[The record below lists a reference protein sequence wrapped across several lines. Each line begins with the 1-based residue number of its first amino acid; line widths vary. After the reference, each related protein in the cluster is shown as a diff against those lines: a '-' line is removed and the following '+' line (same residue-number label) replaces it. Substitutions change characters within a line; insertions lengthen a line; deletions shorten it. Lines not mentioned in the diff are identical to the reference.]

1 MTTLAFKESILTA
14 TLERTAWILAVLVAV
29 LAPLANGGLATW
41 SMPAISF
48 FGTLSLVLTLLTV
61 ALGRTPPAVSVVWLG
76 CAIGLYTWIMLSTTW
91 AGNPLEAQRW
101 AGLWMGILGSA
112 IGIHL
117 WGQSKARH
125 AWVLSGFIA
134 GLVFSVTV
142 AFLQRKGI
150 FLPFLDTV
158 YHDPQSPSFLITG
171 PYYNPSHFA
180 GYLLPISALLST
192 LILFCRFSWY
202 TPVFMGLQGILLYLT
217 LKTDGSSIPMV
228 ILAALM
234 PILIWIW
241 RKNRTIGIVLS
252 LLGAALLS
260 FGFYLIINPA
270 GQAIFD
276 HYRQILGLSNSA
288 QAFLE
293 CRYNVFETAQKIWA
307 SHTWQGVG
315 VGQFFWE
322 SDLYRVVAKG
332 NPCPGTALSILNYA
346 HNDYYQMGAEL
357 GRVGW
362 LLFLGLQFSSIW
374 RTPRSLAELS
384 WLAAFVPLMITGLFD
399 AHQTAIPG
407 TMAVIYAL
415 SALKL
420 PQPQQSQEPAQEPAS
435 EYQETQISEVKHEP
449 NS

>member
-1 MTTLAFKESILTA
+1 MRVQTNNPLLVIL
-14 TLERTAWILAVLVAV
+14 ENTAWVLAVLVAV

-41 SMPAISF
+41 SMPAIAF
-48 FGTLSLVLTLLTV
+48 FGTLSFGLTLLTV
-61 ALGRTPPAVSVVWLG
+61 ALGRTPLAVSPLWLG
-76 CAIGLYTWIMLSTTW
+76 CAVALYAWVMLSTTW

-117 WGQSKARH
+117 WGNSKTRH
-125 AWVLSGFIA
+125 TVVLSGFVL
-134 GLVFSVTV
+134 GLMFSLAV
-142 AFLQRKGI
+142 AFLQQRGI

-158 YHDPQSPSFLITG
+158 YRNFQEPSFLITG

-180 GYLLPISALLST
+180 GYLLPLSAVLST
-192 LILFCRFSWY
+192 LVLFCRFSWY
-202 TPVFMGLQGILLYLT
+202 TPVFVILQGALLYLA

-234 PILIWIW
+234 PILGWIW
-241 RKNRTIGIVLS
+241 RKNRMIGIMLS
-252 LLGAALLS
+252 ILGLGLFA
-260 FGFYLIINPA
+260 FGFYLITNPT

-276 HYRQILGLSNSA
+276 HYRQFLGLSNSA

-307 SHTWQGVG
+307 THPWTGVG

-332 NPCPGTALSILNYA
+332 NPCPATALSILNYA

-357 GRVGW
+357 GWVGW
-362 LLFLGLQFSSIW
+362 VLFLGLQFSSVL

-420 PQPQQSQEPAQEPAS
+420 PKKE
-435 EYQETQISEVKHEP
+435 ISLESSDIP
-449 NS
+449 SDIPSNIPSNMPSSTSSNP

>member
-1 MTTLAFKESILTA
+1 MRVQTNNPLLAIL
-14 TLERTAWILAVLVAV
+14 ENTAWVLAVLVAV

-41 SMPAISF
+41 SMPAIAF
-48 FGTLSLVLTLLTV
+48 FGTLSFGLTLLTV
-61 ALGRTPPAVSVVWLG
+61 ALGRTPLAVSPFWLG
-76 CAIGLYTWIMLSTTW
+76 CAVALYAWVMLSTTW

-117 WGQSKARH
+117 WGNSKTRH
-125 AWVLSGFIA
+125 AVVLSGFVL
-134 GLVFSVTV
+134 GLMFSLAV
-142 AFLQRKGI
+142 AFLQQRGI

-158 YHDPQSPSFLITG
+158 YRNFQEPSFLITG

-180 GYLLPISALLST
+180 GYLLPLSAVLST
-192 LILFCRFSWY
+192 LVLFCRFSWY
-202 TPVFMGLQGILLYLT
+202 TPVFVILQGALLYLA

-234 PILIWIW
+234 PILVWIW
-241 RKNRTIGIVLS
+241 RKNRMIGIMLS
-252 LLGAALLS
+252 ILGLGLGA
-260 FGFYLIINPA
+260 FGFYLITNPM

-276 HYRQILGLSNSA
+276 HYRQFLGLSNSA

-307 SHTWQGVG
+307 THHWTGVG

-332 NPCPGTALSILNYA
+332 NPCPATALSILNYA
-346 HNDYYQMGAEL
+346 HNDYYQMGSEL
-357 GRVGW
+357 GSVGW
-362 LLFLGLQFSSIW
+362 LLFLGLQLSSVL

-384 WLAAFVPLMITGLFD
+384 WLAAFVPIMITGLFD

-420 PQPQQSQEPAQEPAS
+420 PKPQQSREPAKED
-435 EYQETQISEVKHEP
+435 QETQISEVKHEP
-449 NS
+449 SS

>member
-1 MTTLAFKESILTA
+1 MTAQALKNNPLLD
-14 TLERTAWILAVLVAV
+14 TLENNAWVLAVLVAV

-41 SMPAISF
+41 SMPAIAF
-48 FGTLSLVLTLLTV
+48 FGTLSFVLTLLTV
-61 ALGRTPPAVSVVWLG
+61 ALGRTPRAVSGVWLG
-76 CAIGLYTWIMLSTTW
+76 CAVALYAWIMLSTTW

-112 IGIHL
+112 IGIHV

-125 AWVLSGFIA
+125 VWVLSGLIV
-134 GLVFSVTV
+134 GLIFSLTV
-142 AFLQRKGI
+142 AFLQQRGI

-158 YHDPQSPSFLITG
+158 YRNPQSPFFLITG

-180 GYLLPISALLST
+180 GYLLPIAAVLST

-202 TPVFMGLQGILLYLT
+202 TPIFVGLQGILLYLT

-228 ILAALM
+228 ILAVLM
-234 PILIWIW
+234 PILVWIW
-241 RKNRTIGIVLS
+241 RKNRMIGI
-252 LLGAALLS
+252 LLS
-260 FGFYLIINPA
+260 ILGLGLFAFGFYLITNPA
-270 GQAIFD
+270 GQVIFD
-276 HYRQILGLSNSA
+276 HYRKIVGLSNSA

-332 NPCPGTALSILNYA
+332 NPCPSTALSILNYA
-346 HNDYYQMGAEL
+346 HNDYYQMGTEL

-362 LLFLGLQFSSIW
+362 LLFLGLQLSSVI

-399 AHQTAIPG
+399 SHQTAIPG

-420 PQPQQSQEPAQEPAS
+420 PKSQPSKESPKES
-435 EYQETQISEVKHEP
+435 RETQISEVKYEP
-449 NS
+449 SS